1 MSSRP
6 LVQLFWTIKPLP
18 IWRSKLVQQAIGSA
32 AGPTVGG
39 RIKPLPDGEDQACPA
54 GHWSSCWTQRG
65 LKENAPTG
73 KNKLVQQAINPA
85 AGPIAGWRIQPFPN
99 WENKLV
105 QQAIGP
111 AAGPIVGWR
120 IKPFPNWEEQACP
133 AGHWSSCWTHCGLE
147 EKPFLLGRIS
157 MSSRPLVQ
165 LLDP

>member
-1 MSSRP
+1 MRGTSLSSRP

-85 AGPIAGWRIQPFPN
+85 AGPIAGWRIQPFPI

-105 QQAIGP
+105 QQVIGP
-111 AAGPIVGWR
+111 AAGPIAGWR
-120 IKPFPNWEEQACP
+120 IKPFPNWEEEQACP
-133 AGHWSSCWTHCGLE
+133 AGHLSSCWTHCGLE
-147 EKPFLLGRIS
+147 ENRS
-157 MSSRPLVQ
+157 YWEE
-165 LLDP
+165 

>member
-6 LVQLFWTIKPLP
+6 LVQLLGPQWVGGLNHYPMGKI
-18 IWRSKLVQQAIGSA
+18 KLVQQAIGPA
-32 AGPTVGG
+32 AGP
-39 RIKPLPDGEDQACPA
+39 K
-54 GHWSSCWTQRG
+54 RG

-111 AAGPIVGWR
+111 AAGPIAGWR
-120 IKPFPNWEEQACP
+120 IKPLPYWEDQACP
-133 AGHWSSCWTHCGLE
+133 AGQ
-147 EKPFLLGRIS
+147 
-157 MSSRPLVQ
+157 LVQ

>member
-6 LVQLFWTIKPLP
+6 LVQLLGPQWVGGLNHYPMGKI
-18 IWRSKLVQQAIGSA
+18 KLVQQAIGPA
-32 AGPTVGG
+32 AGPIMGWK
-39 RIKPLPDGEDQACPA
+39 IKPPPISEEQARPA
-54 GHWSSCWTQRG
+54 GHLSSCWIQRG
-65 LKENAPTG
+65 LKENIPTG

-85 AGPIAGWRIQPFPN
+85 AGPIAGWRIQPFPT

-120 IKPFPNWEEQACP
+120 IKPFPKWEEQACP

-147 EKPFLLGRIS
+147 ENRS
-157 MSSRPLVQ
+157 YWEE
-165 LLDP
+165 

>member
-32 AGPTVGG
+32 AGPTMGG

-65 LKENAPTG
+65 LKENVPTG
-73 KNKLVQQAINPA
+73 K
-85 AGPIAGWRIQPFPN
+85 
-99 WENKLV
+99 NKLV

-111 AAGPIVGWR
+111 AAGPIMGWK
-120 IKPFPNWEEQACP
+120 IKPPPISEEQARPAGHWSSCWTHNGLDDHSLPNLEEPACP
-133 AGHWSSCWTHCGLE
+133 AGHWSSCWTHSGLDDLTV
-147 EKPFLLGRIS
+147 PN
-157 MSSRPLVQ
+157 
-165 LLDP
+165 